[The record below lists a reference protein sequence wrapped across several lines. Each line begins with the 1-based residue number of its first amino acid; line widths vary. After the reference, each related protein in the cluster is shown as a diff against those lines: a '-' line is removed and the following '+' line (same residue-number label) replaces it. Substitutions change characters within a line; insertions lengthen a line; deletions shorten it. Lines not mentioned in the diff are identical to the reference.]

1 MIGSL
6 RGTVVDRP
14 TDGEAVVEVGGVGYR
29 VSLPTPVA
37 AGMGDGEVFLF
48 VHTHVRDDAIVLYG
62 FATAAERRTFEA
74 LVAAHGVGPSL
85 ALAVLSALSPS
96 ALAEAVAGD
105 DVDLLCTVP
114 GVGKKTAARMVLELK
129 STLAAAAGTVTPAGP
144 VAPVDG
150 SARRDARAAL
160 AELGYGADEVRA
172 ALAAVPGDGPAE
184 AQVRAAL
191 RNLAGAR

>member
-14 TDGEAVVEVGGVGYR
+14 TPGEVVVEVGGVGYR
-29 VSLPTPVA
+29 VSVPTRVA
-37 AGMGDGEVFLF
+37 SALGDGEVFLY
-48 VHTHVRDDAIVLYG
+48 VATHVRDDAIVLYG
-62 FATAAERRTFEA
+62 FTTAEERRTFEA

-85 ALAVLSALSPS
+85 ALAVLSALTPA

-114 GVGKKTAARMVLELK
+114 GVGKKTAARMVLELQ
-129 STLAAAAGTVTPAGP
+129 STLGASVMAGPAGERSSG
-144 VAPVDG
+144 DG
-150 SARRDARAAL
+150 AARRDARAAL
-160 AELGYGADEVRA
+160 AELGYGTDEVRG
-172 ALAAVPGDGPAE
+172 ALAAVPGDDPAE
-184 AQVRAAL
+184 DQVRAAL

>member
-14 TDGEAVVEVGGVGYR
+14 TAGEVVVEVGGVGYR
-29 VSLPTPVA
+29 VSVPTRVA
-37 AGMGDGEVFLF
+37 SVLGDGEVFLY
-48 VHTHVRDDAIVLYG
+48 VATHVRDDAIVLYG
-62 FATAAERRTFEA
+62 FTTAEERRTFEA

-85 ALAVLSALSPS
+85 ALAVLSALTPA

-114 GVGKKTAARMVLELK
+114 GVGKKTAARMVLELQ
-129 STLAAAAGTVTPAGP
+129 STLGASVVAGP
-144 VAPVDG
+144 VGERSSGDG
-150 SARRDARAAL
+150 AARRDARAAL
-160 AELGYGADEVRA
+160 AELGYGADEVRG
-172 ALAAVPGDGPAE
+172 ALATVPGDDAPE
-184 AQVRAAL
+184 DQVRAAL

>member
-14 TDGEAVVEVGGVGYR
+14 TAGEVVVEVGGVGYR
-29 VSLPTPVA
+29 VSVPTRVA
-37 AGMGDGEVFLF
+37 SALGDGEVFLY
-48 VHTHVRDDAIVLYG
+48 VATHVRDDAIVLYG
-62 FATAAERRTFEA
+62 FTTAEERRTFEA

-85 ALAVLSALSPS
+85 ALAVLSALTPA

-114 GVGKKTAARMVLELK
+114 GVGKKTAARMVLELQ
-129 STLAAAAGTVTPAGP
+129 STLGASVVAGP
-144 VAPVDG
+144 VGERSSGDG
-150 SARRDARAAL
+150 AARRDALAAL
-160 AELGYGADEVRA
+160 AELGYGADEVRG
-172 ALAAVPGDGPAE
+172 ALATVPGDDAPE
-184 AQVRAAL
+184 DQVRAAL

>member
-14 TDGEAVVEVGGVGYR
+14 SAGEVVVEVGGVGYR
-29 VSLPTPVA
+29 VSVPTRVA
-37 AGMGDGEVFLF
+37 SALGDGEVFLY
-48 VHTHVRDDAIVLYG
+48 VATHVRDDAIVLYG
-62 FATAAERRTFEA
+62 FTTAEERRTFEA

-85 ALAVLSALSPS
+85 ALAVLSALTPA

-114 GVGKKTAARMVLELK
+114 GVGKKTAARMVLELQ
-129 STLAAAAGTVTPAGP
+129 STLGASAVAGP
-144 VAPVDG
+144 VGERSSGDG
-150 SARRDARAAL
+150 AARRDARAAL
-160 AELGYGADEVRA
+160 AELGYGADEVRG
-172 ALAAVPGDGPAE
+172 ALATVPGDDAPE
-184 AQVRAAL
+184 DQVRAAL

>member
-14 TDGEAVVEVGGVGYR
+14 TAGEVVVEVGGVGYR
-29 VSLPTPVA
+29 VSVPTRVA
-37 AGMGDGEVFLF
+37 SALGDGEVFLY
-48 VHTHVRDDAIVLYG
+48 VATHVRDDAIVLYG
-62 FATAAERRTFEA
+62 FTTAEERRTFEA

-85 ALAVLSALSPS
+85 ALAVLSALTPA

-114 GVGKKTAARMVLELK
+114 GVGKKTAARMVLELQ
-129 STLAAAAGTVTPAGP
+129 STLGASVVAGP
-144 VAPVDG
+144 VGERSSGDG
-150 SARRDARAAL
+150 AARRDARAAL
-160 AELGYGADEVRA
+160 AELGYGADEVRG
-172 ALAAVPGDGPAE
+172 ALATVPGDDAPE
-184 AQVRAAL
+184 DQVRAAL